1 MDPFGGKLKCFSPK
15 FDHGARGE
23 EGNVEVNMLN
33 AVYLRYFFP
42 LWDCRITGVV
52 RSNRVP

>member
-33 AVYLRYFFP
+33 AVYLRYFSP
-42 LWDCRITGVV
+42 YGTAE
-52 RSNRVP
+52 